1 MHRMNVAALAVVVSL
16 GLLIGFALPAAAQ
29 SVTAFEGAR
38 LIVGDGR
45 VIENATLVVD
55 GTKIAQVGPAADV
68 RVPASATR
76 VSLAGKTVMPMIID
90 THTHLSTTRDGL
102 LRDLKQRAYFGVSA
116 ALSLG
121 TDGFELLGLR
131 NEVVP
136 GAARF
141 FSAGKGIT
149 RVEPGRPTFQINS
162 EAEAR
167 KAVEENAAHRA
178 DIIKVWV
185 DEREGKVEKVTP
197 VQYAAIIDEAHNR
210 GLRVTAHIFHM
221 DDAKGLMRAGLDA
234 FAHGVRDKDIDDE
247 TVSMFKARPN
257 LTLTPNLPDRG
268 VKKDMSWLRSGLPAA
283 EFAKIEEANKDDFK
297 AQAFYGIQA
306 RNLAK
311 LNAAG
316 VRITLGTDGNRPWG
330 PHEEMEDMVLAGMT
344 PMQVIVAATRNSAGF
359 VRMTDA
365 GTLEPGMSADFIVL
379 DANPLDNITNTR
391 RISTVILRGAA
402 VDRSQPVR

>member
-1 MHRMNVAALAVVVSL
+1 
-16 GLLIGFALPAAAQ
+16 
-29 SVTAFEGAR
+29 

-45 VIENATLVVD
+45 VIENATLVVE
-55 GTKIAQVGPAADV
+55 GARIAQVGPAADV
-68 RVPASATR
+68 RVPAGATR

-121 TDGFELLGLR
+121 LDGFELLGLR
-131 NEVVP
+131 NELVP

-167 KAVEENAAHRA
+167 KAVQENAAHRA

-197 VQYAAIIDEAHNR
+197 AQYAAIIDEAHNR

-283 EFAKIEEANKDDFK
+283 EFAKIEEANKDDSK

-391 RISTVILRGAA
+391 RISTVILRGTA